1 MFLLPTWRHVAAA
14 NLIRDTEIENTIR
27 DFSTPLFEAAGL
39 RSSDIDLFIISD
51 PALNAFVAG
60 GMNLFIHTG
69 LLMRVK
75 DANQLI
81 GVLAHETGHIS
92 GGHLVRF
99 SKQIETGN
107 TAAMLATVLGVVTAI
122 ASGNAGAGMAI
133 AQSGQGLAVG
143 SLLNYSR
150 AQESAADQA
159 GLELLD
165 RTGQSALGMRSF
177 FGAIEDQELLAS
189 SRQDAY
195 VRTATP
201 GHRRRLNTQKNSN
214 GCRQNYSPLPNQC
227 ARPSPATKNLIP
239 PLPRAMPGPSPI
251 IVWRTLNRGFP

>member
-81 GVLAHETGHIS
+81 GFWLMKPAIYQV
-92 GGHLVRF
+92 
-99 SKQIETGN
+99 
-107 TAAMLATVLGVVTAI
+107 ATL
-122 ASGNAGAGMAI
+122 S
-133 AQSGQGLAVG
+133 
-143 SLLNYSR
+143 
-150 AQESAADQA
+150 
-159 GLELLD
+159 
-165 RTGQSALGMRSF
+165 
-177 FGAIEDQELLAS
+177 
-189 SRQDAY
+189 
-195 VRTATP
+195 
-201 GHRRRLNTQKNSN
+201 
-214 GCRQNYSPLPNQC
+214 
-227 ARPSPATKNLIP
+227 
-239 PLPRAMPGPSPI
+239 
-251 IVWRTLNRGFP
+251 GFPNR